1 MDVRHMR
8 QVLAIHRHGSFVK
21 AAEDV
26 GVAQPTLSKSI
37 SRLEDELG
45 IKLFDRTGSGA
56 KVTPMGALM
65 VSRAETIIAEAER
78 LARDIELAA
87 AGQIGEARI
96 GLGPAMRAFLPPF
109 AEPLAIRWPSL
120 RLHLN
125 IDLRDRLLADL
136 KAGAL
141 DMVITASAPELGGD
155 YVQAEIMREPVL
167 AVAGPDHPL
176 ARLDRI
182 TVEAFRRYPNAGAT
196 GPSMLTA
203 PGSHGAEDGLRQDPI
218 VLCNDDTTL
227 KRLASRGLVT
237 LLANQHM
244 VQRELD
250 TGELVRLPLE
260 WRMTIS
266 FVAVMTR
273 ATSHSP
279 IFREIVEIAQEV
291 GRGFAAGT
299 VE

>member
-8 QVLAIHRHGSFVK
+8 QVLAIHRRGSFVK

-56 KVTPMGALM
+56 KVTPMGALL
-65 VSRAETIIAEAER
+65 VGRAETIIAEAER

-96 GLGPAMRAFLPPF
+96 GVGPAMRAFLPSF
-109 AEPLAIRWPSL
+109 AEALAIRWPSL
-120 RLHLN
+120 RLNLN
-125 IDLRDRLLADL
+125 VDMRDRLLADL

-141 DMVITASAPELGGD
+141 DMVIVASAPELGDD
-155 YVQAEIMREPVL
+155 YVQTEIMREPVL
-167 AVAGPDHPL
+167 AVAGPAHPL
-176 ARLDRI
+176 AGRDRI
-182 TVEAFRRYPNAGAT
+182 TVEEFLRYPNAGAAE
-196 GPSMLTA
+196 PSMLSA
-203 PGSHGAEDGLRQDPI
+203 AGAQGGEGFRQDS
-218 VLCNDDTTL
+218 VVVCNDDTTL
-227 KRLASRGLVT
+227 KLLASRGLVT
-237 LLANQHM
+237 LFANQHM
-244 VQRELD
+244 VQPELD
-250 TGELVRLPLE
+250 SGELVRLPLE

-273 ATSHSP
+273 ATSLSP
-279 IFREIVEIAQEV
+279 IFREIVELARDV
-291 GRGFAAGT
+291 GRRRG
-299 VE
+299 

>member
-21 AAEDV
+21 AADDI

-56 KVTPMGALM
+56 KVTPMGALL
-65 VSRAETIIAEAER
+65 VGRAETIIAEAER
-78 LARDIELAA
+78 LARDIELVA

-96 GLGPAMRAFLPPF
+96 GIGPALRWFLPPF
-109 AEPLAIRWPSL
+109 AEALTTRWPSL

-125 IDLRDRLLADL
+125 VDMRDRLLADL

-141 DMVITASAPELGGD
+141 DLVITARTLEFGSD
-155 YVQAEIMREPVL
+155 YVHTEILREPV
-167 AVAGPDHPL
+167 VAAASPDHPL
-176 ARLDRI
+176 AQLDHV
-182 TVEAFRRYPNAGAT
+182 TVAEFLRYPNAGASE
-196 GPSMLTA
+196 PSILTA
-203 PGSHGAEDGLRQDPI
+203 PGAQGADPGI
-218 VLCNDDTTL
+218 QQESLVVCNDDTTL
-227 KRLASRGLVT
+227 KLLASRGLVT
-237 LLANQHM
+237 LLSNQKL
-244 VQRELD
+244 VQAELD
-250 TGELVRLPLE
+250 SGELVRLPLA
-260 WRMTIS
+260 WQMTIS

-279 IFREIVEIAQEV
+279 IFREIVGLAQDMA
-291 GRGFAAGT
+291 RR
-299 VE
+299 